1 MKREIKFRGKRTDN
15 GDWVYGDLEY
25 NRKNK
30 STRIHTYT
38 PDGYYNRQY
47 FVVNETVGQFTGL
60 LDKHGT
66 EIYEGDII
74 KFRHVVC
81 EEDGIETW
89 FSKVTFSDGVFCIE
103 DDADYSVF
111 YAQCASEQY
120 GGIEVVG
127 NIYDNPELLKGGEK

>member
-38 PDGYYNRQY
+38 PDGYYDRQH
-47 FVVNETVGQFTGL
+47 FVVNDTVGQFTGL

-66 EIYEGDII
+66 EIYEDDFLEIGSLMGLI
-74 KFRHVVC
+74 
-81 EEDGIETW
+81 TW
-89 FSKVTFSDGVFCIE
+89 HPRGYWCIHTAMKDNVQHHDYNNLGEMLDYAMLKCYDSKVI
-103 DDADYSVF
+103 
-111 YAQCASEQY
+111 
-120 GGIEVVG
+120 G
-127 NIYDNPELLKGGEK
+127 NIHGNPELLKEE